1 METSVATLLLITSA
15 VVLACVVVNY
25 AVDIFQ
31 QTIDTANLPQMGR
44 IRDLEAKILN
54 QTDSLFSQLEEEFS
68 NSTMP

>member
-1 METSVATLLLITSA
+1 METSVATLLLVTSA

-25 AVDIFQ
+25 AMDIFQ

-54 QTDSLFSQLEEEFS
+54 QTDSLFSQPEAESS
-68 NSTMP
+68 NSTLP